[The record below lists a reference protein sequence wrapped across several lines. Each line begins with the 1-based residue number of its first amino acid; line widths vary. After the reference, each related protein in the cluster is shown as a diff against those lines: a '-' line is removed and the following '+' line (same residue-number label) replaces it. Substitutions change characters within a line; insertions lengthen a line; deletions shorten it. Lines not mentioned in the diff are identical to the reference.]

1 MTFSRRHFL
10 FTSLLA
16 GCSRRLPQ
24 SGCASLIG
32 QNVRWIVPFAAGG
45 GTDVYSRLFERPLEK
60 ALGAEIVISNET
72 GGGSLVG
79 LTKLS
84 RAAPDG
90 RTLGIVNTPGLLS
103 ASLLGRQGYP
113 SLTRDLAILG
123 RLVPTPTIIVTG
135 AQSRFRTIEDLL
147 DAQRRR
153 PLLCGAAGLSSN
165 NLLNVAVSA
174 SLLGLRADY
183 LLGFNGN
190 PEVQLAA
197 LRGDIDIFSNAYQNL
212 RAGTESGDLR
222 VLLQISDGPIADD
235 PVLKDV
241 PWLAGPRGWAVR
253 RAAETRRSPEQALAD
268 SALLAGASQAG
279 TTVAAP
285 GAVPADLL
293 ACLRSAF
300 DTAVGSPEFLATAA
314 AAKLPVDPLPGD
326 RAALTIASLEP
337 QLARFAPIMQEVIKR
352 VVR

>member
-1 MTFSRRHFL
+1 MTLSRRHFL
-10 FTSLLA
+10 GAGFLSGCSKRLQQRGCTSLT
-16 GCSRRLPQ
+16 
-24 SGCASLIG
+24 G

-45 GTDVYSRLFERPLEK
+45 GTDIYSRLFEQPLEK

-72 GGGSLVG
+72 GAGSLVG

-84 RAAPDG
+84 RSVPDG
-90 RTLGIVNTPGLLS
+90 RTLGVVNTPGLLS
-103 ASLLGRQGYP
+103 ASLLGQQGYP
-113 SLTRDLAILG
+113 SPVRDLAILG
-123 RLVPTPTIIVTG
+123 RLVSTPTIIVTG
-135 AQSRFRTIEDLL
+135 AQSPFRTIEDIL

-165 NLLNVAVSA
+165 NLLNVAVSS
-174 SLLGLRADY
+174 SLMGLRVDY

-197 LRGDIDIFSNAYQNL
+197 LRGDVDIFSNAYQNL
-212 RAGTESGDLR
+212 RAGVESGDLR

-241 PWLAGPRGWAVR
+241 PWLAGSSGWAVR
-253 RAAETRRSPEQALAD
+253 RAAESGQRPEKALAD
-268 SALLAGASQAG
+268 AALLVGTNQAG

-285 GAVPADLL
+285 GSIPADLL

-300 DTAVGSPEFLATAA
+300 DVAVRSPEFLAAAA
-314 AAKLPVDPLPGD
+314 AAKMPIDPLPGN
-326 RAALTIASLEP
+326 RAAMTIASLEP
-337 QLARFAPIMQEVIKR
+337 QMDRFAPIMRDVIKR